1 MLPPMPARQWVSI
14 DTSHFHVD
22 GAAALPLQWSRKHHG
37 KHAIVAELAEFG
49 PAGRRTGNEVGAA
62 PDARHDAGRRTA
74 VQRMRDLMERKQQ
87 RNAWRTEK
95 RHLDAMRD
103 SSTLA
108 IAAGEEHLQ
117 GLRRGP
123 PGRAQGGKGKR
134 ARAQAVSEAAAQEAA
149 VLPSA
154 KRWQR
159 LKELFKLHDTH
170 KDGTVS
176 NEVRLVPARM
186 PYKRAYVDARVRA
199 LSPRHLPEVGQYHN
213 GAGPKGFHDGQ
224 ICEHNELTRRVCC
237 LTRSL

>member
-176 NEVRLVPARM
+176 NEVRLAPARM
-186 PYKRAYVDARVRA
+186 PYKCAYVDARVHA
-199 LSPRHLPEVGQYHN
+199 LSPRQLPEVGQYHN
-213 GAGPKGFHDGQ
+213 GAGP
-224 ICEHNELTRRVCC
+224 EVLTTDKSVS
-237 LTRSL
+237 TTS